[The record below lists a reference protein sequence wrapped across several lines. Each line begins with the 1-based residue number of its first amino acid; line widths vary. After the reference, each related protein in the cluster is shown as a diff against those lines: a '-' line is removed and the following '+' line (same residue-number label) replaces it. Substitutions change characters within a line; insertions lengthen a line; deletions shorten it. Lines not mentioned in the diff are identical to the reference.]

1 MRYLRA
7 CGAHKLGFE
16 LALEEIDYKG
26 VVSHLVPLP
35 CLLRHYLHQ
44 HTNNIIRSRQAKTAG
59 AMIAAISRR
68 IIPKINCASV
78 NYYTAN
84 KSQITEAVAM
94 HDFKTSTTS

>member
-7 CGAHKLGFE
+7 RGAHKLGFE

-44 HTNNIIRSRQAKTAG
+44 HTNNIIRSR
-59 AMIAAISRR
+59 
-68 IIPKINCASV
+68 
-78 NYYTAN
+78 
-84 KSQITEAVAM
+84 
-94 HDFKTSTTS
+94 